1 MARTSKRTHYGE
13 KFTRGTVT
21 HNAIKQVV
29 EALREA
35 GEHVEEAAKA
45 ALKDGVDVIIAEA
58 KSRCP
63 VYEGTRTRK
72 KLKSGTIEEYLVRDK
87 RVIPGQ
93 LRDSIHAE
101 DRYGDGSWYNISADA
116 VVETKKGP
124 LYYGAIVE
132 FSPKINKPFLYPAM
146 DEHRED
152 VKRKVAQAVKQ
163 AVERGR

>member
-13 KFTRGTVT
+13 KFTRGTISYK
-21 HNAIKQVV
+21 AIKQVV

-35 GEHVEEAAKA
+35 GDHVEAAAKD
-45 ALKDGVDVIIAEA
+45 ALKKGVDVVVAEA

-63 VYEGTRTRK
+63 VYEGTKMKK
-72 KLKSGTIEEYLVRDK
+72 KLKSGTLGEYLVRDK
-87 RVIPGQ
+87 RATPGK
-93 LRDSIHAE
+93 LRDSIHAV

-116 VVETKKGP
+116 VVETSKGP

-152 VKRKVAQAVKQ
+152 VKRKIAQAVKQ
-163 AVERGR
+163 AVEGGR